1 MTILYVAK
9 SQSLCK
15 WGASVGVTKY
25 LYKVGVTEDT
35 AEAAVKALNDTRHG
49 GETDWKLIKK
59 QEAEGIDEAAAIGRL
74 AARERMIDPAFYPK
88 IKGARGIFKVKI
100 PNVEDQMLVSRAMEG
115 APTQQVKITPA
126 EIAAYL
132 LRNAVA

>member
-74 AARERMIDPAFYPK
+74 AVRERMIDPAFYPK